1 MSSREIAELTGKRH
15 GDVIRDNRVMLEAI
29 GDDADLRHVVETKDA
44 RGYTECFNL
53 PKDLTITLVAG
64 YNVKMRHRIT
74 VRWLELEEQNAPH
87 QHLKDRCARL

>member
-1 MSSREIAELTGKRH
+1 MSSREIADLTGKRH
-15 GDVIRDNRVMLEAI
+15 ADVLRDIRKMLGDLEINERSFASVYSDSK
-29 GDDADLRHVVETKDA
+29 GEERA
-44 RGYTECFNL
+44 CFNL

-74 VRWLELEEQNAPH
+74 VSWLELEEQNAPH